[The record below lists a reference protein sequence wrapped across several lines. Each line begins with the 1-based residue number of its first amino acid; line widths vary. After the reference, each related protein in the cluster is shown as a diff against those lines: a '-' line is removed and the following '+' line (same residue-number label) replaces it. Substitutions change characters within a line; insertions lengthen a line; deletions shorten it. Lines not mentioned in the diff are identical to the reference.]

1 MELHTGANYVT
12 EGLYEPFAIR
22 GTDVVVPE
30 GSYSGWESQI
40 VFFTDQSRSLS
51 FNSRFNWGGFLSGSK
66 RTSSAD
72 MTVRAGTRASATIRV
87 SYNDVALPE
96 GDFTTTLAGL
106 NLGYFFTPRVYI
118 QALVQYSDQID
129 TWSANVRFGWLNT
142 AGTGLF
148 LVYNDVQGI
157 EDLTGPLG
165 RSLYLKFTRQVNV
178 FGG

>member
-1 MELHTGANYVT
+1 MQ
-12 EGLYEPFAIR
+12 R
-22 GTDVVVPE
+22 VP
-30 GSYSGWESQI
+30 STRP
-40 VFFTDQSRSLS
+40 VS

-72 MTVRAGTRASATIRV
+72 MTFRGGTRASATVRV
-87 SYNDVALPE
+87 SHNDVTLPE
-96 GDFTTTLAGL
+96 GYFTTTLAGV
-106 NLGYFFTPRVYI
+106 NLGWFFTPRVYV
-118 QALVQYSDQID
+118 QSLVQYSDQID

-148 LVYNDVQGI
+148 LVYNEGQGI
-157 EDLTGPLG
+157 EDPTGPLG